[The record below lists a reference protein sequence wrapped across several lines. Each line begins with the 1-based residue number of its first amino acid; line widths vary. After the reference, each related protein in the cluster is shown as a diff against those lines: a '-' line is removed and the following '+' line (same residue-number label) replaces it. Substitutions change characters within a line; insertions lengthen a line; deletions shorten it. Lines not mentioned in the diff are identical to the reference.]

1 MIGAR
6 TVPVRSAWLRRSLEK
21 LRLFSLSNVLRTET
35 VRAPAKLTHN
45 PRHLPL
51 VTRHRFRYSKIGMS
65 TIISASAVTV
75 QFGERTILDDVT
87 LGIEAGDRIGLVG
100 RNGCGKTTFLKILA
114 GLQAPDSGVISK
126 QRDLVASYLPQDFM
140 LDAAKNVFEN
150 IRDGARHVQDLIAEF
165 ESLPHDSKRHEEL
178 EQRIAALDGWTVDR
192 RIEVAMSHLNCPD
205 GERRIESLSGG
216 EKRRVAMCRAIVS
229 RPDFLMLDEPTNHLD
244 PESIEWV
251 AEFLDNFGGTFLV
264 VTHDRYFLDRVATS
278 ILELCDGK
286 FFSHAGNYTDYLL
299 DKAER
304 QAADAVVEHK
314 RQMFLKK
321 ELAWVRQGPRAQRS
335 KQKDRFERYY
345 NEAAKDGPVIEEDME
360 LVIPPPPQLGNR
372 TVELTNLAMTL
383 AGKKLFSGFNFTFEN
398 GKRVGVCGRNGLGKT
413 TLLKIIIGQLAPT
426 DGTVKIG
433 PLTKF
438 NYVDQSRLQLNDER
452 TVLDEAADG
461 TEFVLWGAARIS
473 VRSYLKRFLFADDRI
488 LTPVKK
494 LSGGERSR
502 LLLAKILKCG
512 GNFLILDEPTN
523 DLDLPTLRVLEEALI
538 AFPGVVCVV
547 SHDRYF
553 LNRVC
558 TDILAFEGDGKIHH
572 SAGDYDYYLEKKQ
585 KAEAAAARQSAAILA
600 TNKSAALARDAATKT
615 AKPRK
620 LSFKE
625 QRELDGMEAQIHEV
639 EAEVARIERLF
650 ADPEFFRK
658 HAAQVNQLTHE
669 LDAAKENV
677 TQLYSRWEELET
689 MKSAAEK

>member
-1 MIGAR
+1 MP
-6 TVPVRSAWLRRSLEK
+6 TL
-21 LRLFSLSNVLRTET
+21 
-35 VRAPAKLTHN
+35 
-45 PRHLPL
+45 
-51 VTRHRFRYSKIGMS
+51 
-65 TIISASAVTV
+65 ISASEVTV
-75 QFGERTILDDVT
+75 RYNERAVLDDIT
-87 LGIEAGDRIGLVG
+87 LGIQEGDRIGLVG

-114 GLQAPDSGVISK
+114 GLQAPDSGEISR
-126 QRDLVASYLPQDFM
+126 QRELVASYLPQDFM
-140 LDAAKNVFEN
+140 LDVAKNVQEN
-150 IRDGARHVQDLIAEF
+150 IRDGAQHVLNLIAEF
-165 ESLPHDSKRHEEL
+165 ESLSHDSKRHEQL
-178 EQRIAALDGWTVDR
+178 EHRISALDGWTLDR
-192 RIEVAMSHLNCPD
+192 RIEVAMAHLNCPD
-205 GERRIESLSGG
+205 GGRRIESLSGG
-216 EKRRVAMCRAIVS
+216 EKRRVAMCRAVVS

-251 AEFLDNFGGTFLV
+251 AEFLETFGGTFLV

-304 QAADAVVEHK
+304 QEADAVIEHK

-345 NEAAKDGPVIEEDME
+345 DEAAKDGPVIEEDVE

-372 TVELTNLAMTL
+372 TVEVSNLGMEI

-413 TLLKIIIGQLAPT
+413 TLLKIVIGQLAPT
-426 DGTVKIG
+426 EGTVKTG
-433 PLTKF
+433 QLTKF
-438 NYVDQSRLQLNDER
+438 NYVDQGRLQLNEER
-452 TVLDEAADG
+452 TVLDEVADG
-461 TEFVLWGAARIS
+461 TEFVQWGDAKLS
-473 VRSYLKRFLFADDRI
+473 VRSYLKRFLFADERI
-488 LTPVKK
+488 LTQVKK

-502 LLLAKILKCG
+502 LLLARILKSG

-538 AFPGVVCVV
+538 AFPGVTCVV

-572 SAGDYDYYLEKKQ
+572 SVGDYDYYLEKKQ
-585 KAEAAAARQSAAILA
+585 KAEAAAARQSAAILSV
-600 TNKSAALARDAATKT
+600 NKSARVAAAPKPAR
-615 AKPRK
+615 PRK

-625 QRELDGMEAQIHEV
+625 ARELEGMEAQIRAV
-639 EAEVARIERLF
+639 EAEVARIEGLF
-650 ADPEFFRK
+650 SNPDFFRK
-658 HAAQVNQLTHE
+658 HAAQVNQLTDE
-669 LDAAKENV
+669 LEAAKKNA
-677 TQLYSRWEELET
+677 TKLYARWEALEAIRV
-689 MKSAAEK
+689 AAERSQDPAR